1 MSSFLETNTE
11 PGQKT
16 LSAFLKKDRTD
27 PAAKPVQPQQGWNQT
42 FLGRETR
49 EELAKQMQEHRLKQG
64 MGHIQQADPA
74 PPEEASGSGIAAD
87 GHSQE
92 PFGATAALSCHSE
105 QLVPSCNV
113 VAAGTVLTQA
123 AAGPGEVQSQ
133 HMQQPSQATET
144 ASQPLELTLR
154 DWQPCTAS
162 QLARGHAQQPGS
174 QPRPEHAHQS
184 GQGILHPAPGRHEQS
199 SARAGARSKEQ
210 HPGGNDAHGASEA
223 AEDFAGD
230 LSTCKDVLDTADEA
244 GEPDLAHA
252 WEEEPAGIGDAD
264 DNADNAHHSDA
275 PVAAAKVASAP
286 RTWACQVCM

>member
-27 PAAKPVQPQQGWNQT
+27 PAAKPAQPQQGWNQT

-49 EELAKQMQEHRLKQG
+49 EELAKQMQEHRSKRG

-74 PPEEASGSGIAAD
+74 PPEEASGLGIAAD

-92 PFGATAALSCHSE
+92 PPGASAAPSSHSE
-105 QLVPSCNV
+105 QLVPSCNAA
-113 VAAGTVLTQA
+113 AAGTVLSQA
-123 AAGPGEVQSQ
+123 AAGPGEAQSQ
-133 HMQQPSQATET
+133 RVSQPSQATET
-144 ASQPLELTLR
+144 TSQPLELTLR

-162 QLARGHAQQPGS
+162 QLARGHAQQPAS

-184 GQGILHPAPGRHEQS
+184 GQGILHPALGRHEQS
-199 SARAGARSKEQ
+199 SARAGAQSEQQ
-210 HPGGNDAHGASEA
+210 HPGGDDAHGASEA
-223 AEDFAGD
+223 AEGFAGD
-230 LSTCKDVLDTADEA
+230 LSTCRDVLDTADEA
-244 GEPDLAHA
+244 REPDLAHV

-264 DNADNAHHSDA
+264 YDAHHSDA

>member
-16 LSAFLKKDRTD
+16 LSAFLKQDRTD
-27 PAAKPVQPQQGWNQT
+27 SAARPAQPQQGWNQT

-64 MGHIQQADPA
+64 MGHIQQANPA
-74 PPEEASGSGIAAD
+74 RPEEASGLGIAAD
-87 GHSQE
+87 GHSLD
-92 PFGATAALSCHSE
+92 PPGDSAAPSSHSE
-105 QLVPSCNV
+105 QLLPSCNA
-113 VAAGTVLTQA
+113 VAAGTEFSQA
-123 AAGPGEVQSQ
+123 AAALSEVQSQ
-133 HMQQPSQATET
+133 RVPQPSQATET
-144 ASQPLELTLR
+144 ASQPMELTLR

-162 QLARGHAQQPGS
+162 QLASGRAQQPES
-174 QPRPEHAHQS
+174 QPRLEHAHQS
-184 GQGILHPAPGRHEQS
+184 SQGILHLAPGRHEQS
-199 SARAGARSKEQ
+199 SARAGARSKQQ
-210 HPGGNDAHGASEA
+210 HPGGDDAHDASEA

-230 LSTCKDVLDTADEA
+230 LSTCRDVLDTAEEA

-264 DNADNAHHSDA
+264 DNAHHSDA

>member
-16 LSAFLKKDRTD
+16 LSAFLKKDRID
-27 PAAKPVQPQQGWNQT
+27 PAAKPAQPQHGRNQT
-42 FLGRETR
+42 FLGRETC
-49 EELAKQMQEHRLKQG
+49 EELAKQMQEHRSKQG
-64 MGHIQQADPA
+64 KGHIQQADPA
-74 PPEEASGSGIAAD
+74 PHEEASV

-92 PFGATAALSCHSE
+92 PPGASAAPSSHSE
-105 QLVPSCNV
+105 QLEPSCNAA
-113 VAAGTVLTQA
+113 AAGTVLSQA

-133 HMQQPSQATET
+133 RVPQPSQATQM

-162 QLARGHAQQPGS
+162 QLVRGHAQQPGS

-199 SARAGARSKEQ
+199 SARAGAQSEQQ
-210 HPGGNDAHGASEA
+210 HPGGDDAHGASEA
-223 AEDFAGD
+223 AEGFAGD
-230 LSTCKDVLDTADEA
+230 LSTCRDVLDTADEA

-264 DNADNAHHSDA
+264 DDAHHSDA